1 MNFHR
6 NISLTKI
13 VLLPLNF
20 PYLRNLASHHMSGTS
35 KEIISLQKVYHC
47 VEVFFLLGILLRTLD
62 IVVLE
67 ESSLG
72 LSFSK
77 KMCLIYVCP

>member
-1 MNFHR
+1 
-6 NISLTKI
+6 
-13 VLLPLNF
+13 
-20 PYLRNLASHHMSGTS
+20 MSGTS
-35 KEIISLQKVYHC
+35 KEIIPLQKVCYF

-62 IVVLE
+62 IVVLG
-67 ESSLG
+67 ESYLG